1 MPIVEK
7 RPCIMLAFFFNIQ
20 ADASLDLKSGAGK
33 KPICCL
39 KSVMV
44 GDNNPIQL
52 ISHRGAAEHMQG
64 AASGEPVTCGAL
76 CLIFFISEATNFRYS
91 SQSNFYR
98 FFSHARVLV

>member
-1 MPIVEK
+1 
-7 RPCIMLAFFFNIQ
+7 MLAFFFDIQ

-39 KSVMV
+39 KSVMA

-64 AASGEPVTCGAL
+64 AASGEPVTWG
-76 CLIFFISEATNFRYS
+76 IMFNFFHFR
-91 SQSNFYR
+91 SNEF
-98 FFSHARVLV
+98 